1 MKLRNIYLVGLLAMA
16 APSLAAEEAA
26 EEEKSPWAG
35 NVKLGYLAT
44 TGNTD
49 SSSLNFGFKVGY
61 TSGLWL
67 HQATGAAIQS
77 AESNENTAEAYDLG
91 WNSRRNVTKQDFLF
105 GRVDWRKDRFSSI
118 QEQIT
123 QTVGYG
129 RRLINREA
137 HKLDGEL
144 GVGARQADLSDGS
157 DENETIFTGR
167 MTYAW
172 TISETAS
179 FGQALLVE
187 SGSSNTFSE
196 SVTSLRAR
204 LAGGLALVASYTIR
218 HNSDVLPGT
227 EDTDTRAALSLEY
240 AF

>member
-1 MKLRNIYLVGLLAMA
+1 MKLRNILVVGLLALTT
-16 APSLAAEEAA
+16 PVLAAEEEA
-26 EEEKSPWAG
+26 EEEESPWAG

-44 TGNTD
+44 TGNTE

-61 TSGLWL
+61 TAGLWL
-67 HQATGAAIQS
+67 HEATGAAIQS
-77 AESNENTAEAYDLG
+77 AESNVNTAEAYDLG
-91 WNSRRNVTKQDFLF
+91 WNSRRSVTEQDFLF
-105 GRVDWRKDRFSSI
+105 GRLDWRKDRFGSI
-118 QEQIT
+118 EEQFT

-129 RRLINREA
+129 RRLIDREA

-144 GVGARQADLSDGS
+144 GVGARQADLADGT
-157 DENETIFTGR
+157 DESETIFTGR

-196 SVTSLRAR
+196 SVTSLSAR
-204 LAGGLALVASYTIR
+204 LVGGLALVASYTIR